1 MTTESM
7 FRFDQ
12 IDVFSMTPLL
22 GNALA
27 VVHSADSLSTSQ
39 MEHFARWTQLSE
51 TTFLLA
57 PETPEA
63 DYKVRIFTPEG
74 ELPFAGHPTLGS
86 AHAWLNAG
94 GSPADPQR
102 IIQECGVGLIP
113 IRKDAEMLAFRAPDL
128 LKTGPVDEETLQVIC
143 HGLGIERS
151 AILLHQW
158 VDNGPGWA
166 AVTLDSAER
175 VLSINP
181 NFSLLTS
188 VNFGIIGPHDSHQDA
203 DYEVRAFVN
212 SLDIPED
219 PVTGSL
225 AAGIAQWFSR
235 EGLAEKSYTIA
246 QGQKLQ
252 RQGRIHISEE
262 NGEIW
267 VGGVST
273 RCISGTL
280 HL

>member
-128 LKTGPVDEETLQVIC
+128 LKTGPVEEETLQVIC

-151 AILLHQW
+151 EILLHQW

-175 VLSINP
+175 VLSISP

>member
-1 MTTESM
+1 M

-151 AILLHQW
+151 EILLHQW

-166 AVTLDSAER
+166 VVTLDSAER

>member
-1 MTTESM
+1 M

-12 IDVFSMTPLL
+12 IDVFSKTPLL

-151 AILLHQW
+151 EILLHQW

-166 AVTLDSAER
+166 AVTLGSAKR

-225 AAGIAQWFSR
+225 AAGSAQWFSR
-235 EGLAEKSYTIA
+235 EGFTENSYTIA

-252 RQGRIHISEE
+252 RQGRSHISEE

-280 HL
+280 QL

>member
-151 AILLHQW
+151 EILLHQW

-267 VGGVST
+267 V
-273 RCISGTL
+273 
-280 HL
+280 

>member
-12 IDVFSMTPLL
+12 IDVFSKTPLL

-151 AILLHQW
+151 EILLHQW

>member
-151 AILLHQW
+151 EILLHQW

-175 VLSINP
+175 VLSISP

>member
-12 IDVFSMTPLL
+12 IDVFSKTPLL

-27 VVHSADSLSTSQ
+27 VVHAADSLSTSQ

-113 IRKDAEMLAFRAPDL
+113 IRKGAEMLAFRAPDL

-151 AILLHQW
+151 EILLHQW

-188 VNFGIIGPHDSHQDA
+188 VNFGIIGPHDSLQDA

>member
-151 AILLHQW
+151 EILLHQW

-166 AVTLDSAER
+166 VVTLDSAER